1 MENEELRSVRVR
13 FAKQVAT
20 VLVVGAGAIQL
31 ARPVRTNPPTDPSR
45 TMMAVTH
52 LPADVQSV
60 LERSCRDCH
69 SHDTRWPWY
78 SNVAPVSW
86 LVIDDVNHGRR
97 HFNYSDWAQYGA
109 DKGPQLLR
117 DICDQTRKGDMPLS
131 IYLWMHPDARL
142 SDSDVS
148 SLCTWADAERRAHGA
163 KLTNA
168 P

>member
-1 MENEELRSVRVR
+1 VEALENEELRAARIR
-13 FAKQVAT
+13 FTKQIAL
-20 VLVVGAGAIQL
+20 VLIVGAGATQL
-31 ARPVRTNPPTDPSR
+31 VRPARTNPPTDSSR

-52 LPADVQSV
+52 LPPDVQSV

-97 HFNYSDWAQYGA
+97 HFNYSDWAQYDRG
-109 DKGPQLLR
+109 KVPQLLH
-117 DICDQTRKGDMPLS
+117 DICDLTRKGEMPLS

-142 SDSDVS
+142 TDQDVS
-148 SLCTWADAERRAHGA
+148 TLCTWTGTH
-163 KLTNA
+163 
-168 P
+168 